1 MLLVAC
7 GGAQSAP
14 GTSNLR
20 VRNVEIRGAEGF
32 SAGEI
37 LDQLETRSSLQPNL
51 KRPRFNPYVVAT
63 DIERIETYLQTRGY
77 LDARVS
83 GYDVNERDGEERVDV
98 VFDVVLGEPYYVQDF
113 EYDLGRL
120 GQIDLAELTSSITLG
135 RGVLFD
141 HNAVE
146 RARGLIRRRLY
157 EASYAFARVDVRIYA
172 DRETHTVDM
181 YVFVDSGVSCV
192 FGDVEVEGNRQVPA
206 ANIVSRLRFKSDQLY
221 RGSRLRLSQISL
233 YDMGAFNFVSVEPIL
248 RDDQAEQASRF
259 YDGTDEG
266 MTNRQNFFA
275 AMAENDRQMAARG
288 LDLVAVMADTP
299 RGDEVKVAGLLD
311 QLDEVQRIDNRV
323 PILVTVSENPG
334 ASYRVG
340 GGIGLMAGRSETYAR
355 ARATFRNTIAPL
367 NRVDVD
373 TRLGY
378 AWLPS
383 IFAPDKD
390 IQGVIGRA
398 QVGFTR
404 PSFVNVFDLQTRV
417 SYERNLQEDYAF
429 RRPSFTVG
437 AVRRITEFMQ
447 LQAGFTVDIML
458 TNDTLESSGGSCQ
471 SVPDQFRL
479 VRFDTSLTQDRRDR
493 PLAARRGYYAEL
505 AAQVGIDGP
514 VGEFSY
520 LRVGPDLRY
529 YQPMG
534 RRLSTAFR
542 VTAGGIVDFSGNIPR
557 SQCLYLGGGDTV
569 RGFPQRRLSPYEG
582 DTPVGGLT
590 SWMFNVEPRLEL
602 ARGWLFGVVFLDGG
616 SVSSQELDFNV
627 ALGGAE
633 GLHLATGAGL
643 RFVTPIGPFRVDLG
657 YRLTNAAQYAEF
669 LNSRFAFF
677 LSIGEAF

>member
-1 MLLVAC
+1 M
-7 GGAQSAP
+7 
-14 GTSNLR
+14 R
-20 VRNVEIRGAEGF
+20 HVEIRGAEGF
-32 SAGEI
+32 SEAEI
-37 LDQLETRSSLQPNL
+37 LGQLETRSSLQPNL

-63 DIERIETYLQTRGY
+63 DIERIETFLRTRGY

-83 GYDVNERDGEERVDV
+83 GYDVTESEGGQRVDV
-98 VFDVVLGEPYYVQDF
+98 TFDVALGEPYYVRNF
-113 EYDLGRL
+113 EYELGRL
-120 GQIDLAELTSSITLG
+120 GQIDSAELTASITLG

-146 RARGLIRRRLY
+146 RARELIRRRLY

-172 DRETHTVDM
+172 DREAHTVDM
-181 YVFVDSGVSCV
+181 FVFVDSGVSCV
-192 FGDVEVEGNRQVPA
+192 FGEVEVEGNRQVPA
-206 ANIVSRLRFKSDQLY
+206 SNIVSRLRFKSGQLY
-221 RGSRLRLSQISL
+221 RGSALRLSQVSL

-248 RDDQAEQASRF
+248 RASDEQQAQRF
-259 YDGTDEG
+259 FDGTPDGRE
-266 MTNRQNFFA
+266 RRVAFFA
-275 AMAENDRQMAARG
+275 TMASFDREMRAQG
-288 LDLVAVMADTP
+288 LELVEVVSDAP
-299 RGDEVKVAGLLD
+299 FGDEVKVAGLLD
-311 QLDEVQRIDNRV
+311 NLDEVQRIDNRV

-355 ARATFRNTIAPL
+355 ARATFRNTLAPL
-367 NRVDVD
+367 NRIDLD

-383 IFAPDKD
+383 LFVPDKD
-390 IQGVIGRA
+390 VQGVIGRA

-404 PSFVNVFDLQTRV
+404 PSFVNVFDLQTQA
-417 SYERNLQEDYAF
+417 SYERNLQEDYVF

-447 LQAGFTVDIML
+447 LQAGFSVDIML
-458 TNDTLESSGGSCQ
+458 TNDTLQSTGGSCQ
-471 SVPDQFRL
+471 AVPDQFRL
-479 VRFDTSLTQDRRDR
+479 VRFDSSLTQDRRDR
-493 PLAARRGYYAEL
+493 PLAARRGYYIEL
-505 AAQVGIDGP
+505 ATQVGINGP

-520 LRVGPDLRY
+520 LRVGPDFRY

-542 VTAGGIVDFSGNIPR
+542 VTAGSIVDFGGNIPR

-569 RGFPQRRLSPYEG
+569 RGFPQRRLSPYEE

-590 SWMFNVEPRLEL
+590 SYMFNVEPRMEL

-616 SVSSQELDFNV
+616 SVSSEELDFNLQ
-627 ALGGAE
+627 LGGAQ

-657 YRLTNAAQYAEF
+657 YRLTNAAQYTEY
-669 LNSRFAFF
+669 LNSRLAFF